1 MALTLEVAGRSDVGR
16 VRASNE
22 DSFGYDER
30 LGIFVV
36 CDGMGGHAAGEV
48 ASQIAVETVLSY
60 FRSHQP
66 SLDKDLYLD
75 DAPLGARLL
84 AEAVKKAN
92 DAILGYAEEHKN
104 TSGMGTTLVAARFAD
119 GVFSIANVG
128 DSRIYL
134 FREGQLLQLTEDHS
148 LVMEQVR
155 RGMITLEQAKR
166 SSAQN
171 IITRALGTDESTLPD
186 LGEFPAQ
193 GGDMLLLTTDGV
205 LRHVDDDELRNILLQ
220 LPSLQIACDML
231 IEAANEAGGE
241 DNSTCVLIRV
251 RNGGVAETGNHG
263 ESSRRNDA
271 ESGESEIEPEIKDLR
286 KASSEAAMS
295 FGPTSRDHPFTPLT
309 ARPSRALQ

>member
-1 MALTLEVAGRSDVGR
+1 MNSVNCCRMSRGLEVAGRTDVGR
-16 VRASNE
+16 VRPSNE
-22 DSFGYDER
+22 DNFGYDER

-48 ASQIAVETVLSY
+48 ASQIAVETVLGY
-60 FRSHQP
+60 FRDRKP
-66 SLDKDLYLD
+66 AVEEDAYLD

-84 AEAVKKAN
+84 ADAVKKAN
-92 DAILGYAEEHKN
+92 DAILDYAEQNKN

-119 GVFSIANVG
+119 GMFSIANVG

-193 GGDMLLLTTDGV
+193 DGDVLLLTTDGV
-205 LRHVDDDELRNILLQ
+205 LRHVDDVEIRSILLQ
-220 LPSLQIACDML
+220 LPSLQAACDTL
-231 IEAANEAGGE
+231 VDAANEGGGE

-251 RNGGVAETGNHG
+251 RNGQKKEEPKGTPAADPESDPGV
-263 ESSRRNDA
+263 
-271 ESGESEIEPEIKDLR
+271 
-286 KASSEAAMS
+286 
-295 FGPTSRDHPFTPLT
+295 
-309 ARPSRALQ
+309 